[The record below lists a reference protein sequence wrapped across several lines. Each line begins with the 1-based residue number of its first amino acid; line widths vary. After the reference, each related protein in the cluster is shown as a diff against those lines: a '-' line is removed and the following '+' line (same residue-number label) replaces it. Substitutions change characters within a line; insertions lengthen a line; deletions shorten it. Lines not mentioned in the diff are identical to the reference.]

1 MALNTVT
8 EEWSGEIAEGA
19 IDLENHV
26 IRNVSLLGV
35 KSRNRRRYPKEV
47 MAAAAHLY
55 EGANVNVD
63 HKRDGEASR
72 SIRDRIGI
80 VRKVRAEG
88 ERLKGDFHYNPDH
101 PDAKQFLWAVKNQP
115 GSVGF
120 SHVAMI
126 KEKKVGKDFVVES
139 IDSVK
144 SVDLVADAATTNG
157 VFEDTEDDELPTTG
171 RVRSMTMLSD
181 EDFAF
186 IVPGGK
192 RDAGGKTSPR
202 SLRKFPLD
210 NADNVRVALN
220 TIPKMASWSDED
232 RTTALARATRAAARL
247 KVKVKSQSECDAME
261 WDQLTVEEVQ
271 AKRPDLVELLVKESA
286 SASDLQAS
294 KTQIS
299 ALKAK
304 IAEFEKEKASREA
317 REAIVAELKDAKLD
331 PENKKHVG
339 TAFRRA
345 LERCESKDERAEL
358 IEERVQELEDLGV
371 LGEASEDVED
381 RDDRREGRVER
392 DRVISKRREASESV
406 RLKVADSKDFASQ
419 LMGRHA

>member
-8 EEWSGEIAEGA
+8 EEWSGEIAESA
-19 IDLENHV
+19 VDLENHV

-55 EGANVNVD
+55 EGANVNID
-63 HKRDGEASR
+63 HKRDGDGSR
-72 SIRDRIGI
+72 SIRDRIGV

-115 GSVGF
+115 NTVGF

-126 KEKKVGKDFVVES
+126 KEKRVGKDFVVES

-157 VFEDTEDDELPTTG
+157 VFEDEEGDELPTTG
-171 RVRSMTMLSD
+171 RVRSMTLLSD
-181 EDFAF
+181 DDFAF
-186 IVPGGK
+186 ILPGGK

-220 TIPKMASWSDED
+220 TIPKMASWSEAD
-232 RTTALARATRAAARL
+232 RTAALARATRAAARL
-247 KVKVKSQSECDAME
+247 KVKVKSQSESDEME
-261 WDQLTVEEVQ
+261 WDQLTVEEFQ
-271 AKRPDLVELLVKESA
+271 AKRPDLVEALVKESA
-286 SASDLQAS
+286 SASDLQ
-294 KTQIS
+294 
-299 ALKAK
+299 KAQAVIAQQK
-304 IAEFEKEKASREA
+304 AEIAEFKKEKAAREA
-317 REAIVAELKDAKLD
+317 REAIESELKEAKLD
-331 PENKKHVG
+331 PENKRHVG

-358 IEERVQELEDLGV
+358 IEERVQELEDLGI

-381 RDDRREGRVER
+381 RDDRRQGRIER
-392 DRVISKRREASESV
+392 DRVVSRRREATEST
-406 RLKVADSKDFASQ
+406 KIKISDAKDFAGQ